1 MNNVT
6 AMQHAK
12 QSIAG
17 FPWIQGRCA
26 ILATHFP
33 TSMRLK
39 KRQLGSHLAL
49 SAFLLLSGCATPD
62 RQQSTPYANLPLQRG
77 WFEGKTVFYVTTD
90 VSDAAVAQDKKANF
104 APRLA
109 YALPTLQAKSQTPQA
124 SSVDKVYAFAD
135 IDQGNVFA
143 SAPLPMGH
151 THREAAY
158 SPLWQML
165 IVTWKPGA
173 DKRVLKSEEEVLDAQ
188 EKGWVALLFTGV
200 VVNCPVVHR
209 GALGGLAGVSIS
221 EP

>member
-1 MNNVT
+1 
-6 AMQHAK
+6 MQHAK

-17 FPWIQGRCA
+17 FPWIQAPFA

-33 TSMRLK
+33 TSVRLN
-39 KRQLGSHLAL
+39 KRQLSSHLAL
-49 SAFLLLSGCATPD
+49 GACLLLSACATPD
-62 RQQSTPYANLPLQRG
+62 PRQSMPYANLPLQRG
-77 WFEGKTVFYVTTD
+77 WFEGKTVFYITTD
-90 VSDAAVAQDKKANF
+90 VSDAAVARDKNANF

-109 YALPTLQAKSQTPQA
+109 AALPALQAKSQTPQA

-151 THREAAY
+151 TNREAAY

-200 VVNCPVVHR
+200 VVNCPIVHR

>member
-17 FPWIQGRCA
+17 FPWIQGTFA

-49 SAFLLLSGCATPD
+49 SAVLLLSGCATPD
-62 RQQSTPYANLPLQRG
+62 RLQSTPYANMPLQRG
-77 WFEGKTVFYVTTD
+77 WFEGKTVFYITTD
-90 VSDAAVAQDKKANF
+90 VSDAAVALDKKANF

-109 YALPTLQAKSQTPQA
+109 SALPALQAKPQA

-135 IDQGNVFA
+135 IEQGNVFA

-151 THREAAY
+151 TNREAAY

-165 IVTWKPGA
+165 VVTWQPGA

-188 EKGWVALLFTGV
+188 EKGWVALQFTGI
-200 VVNCPVVHR
+200 VVNCPIVHR
-209 GALGGLAGVSIS
+209 GALGGLDGVSIS

>member
-1 MNNVT
+1 ML
-6 AMQHAK
+6 HAK
-12 QSIAG
+12 QSIAR
-17 FPWIQGRCA
+17 FPVIQGTFEM
-26 ILATHFP
+26 LAKHPRTLA
-33 TSMRLK
+33 RLSY
-39 KRQLGSHLAL
+39 RQLSSHLVAGVC
-49 SAFLLLSGCATPD
+49 LLLSACATPD
-62 RQQSTPYANLPLQRG
+62 RQQSTPHANLPLQRG

-90 VSDAAVAQDKKANF
+90 VSDATVAQDKKANF

-109 YALPTLQAKSQTPQA
+109 YALPALQAKSQTPQA
-124 SSVDKVYAFAD
+124 SSVDRVYAFAD

-151 THREAAY
+151 TNREAAY
-158 SPLWQML
+158 SPLWHML
-165 IVTWKPGA
+165 VVTWKAGA

-200 VVNCPVVHR
+200 VVNCPIVHR

>member
-1 MNNVT
+1 MDSRPLCHT
-6 AMQHAK
+6 GHALPY
-12 QSIAG
+12 I
-17 FPWIQGRCA
+17 CA
-26 ILATHFP
+26 PEQT
-33 TSMRLK
+33 TT
-39 KRQLGSHLAL
+39 QLAL
-49 SAFLLLSGCATPD
+49 SACLLLSACATPD
-62 RQQSTPYANLPLQRG
+62 PRQSMPYANLPLQRG
-77 WFEGKTVFYVTTD
+77 WFEGKTVFYITTD
-90 VSDAAVAQDKKANF
+90 VSDAAVARDKNANF

-109 YALPTLQAKSQTPQA
+109 SALPALQAKSQTPQA

-151 THREAAY
+151 TNREAAY

-200 VVNCPVVHR
+200 VVNCPIVHR